1 MAKVTEITM
10 SRAVKRN
17 LGNYESTDVFVSM
30 KMVLEMPEL
39 EEFETK
45 DYDALRIAVRAAV
58 LDELEHVVHAK
69 PENANITREAIAKRY
84 GL

>member
-30 KMVLEMPEL
+30 KMVLECPEL
-39 EEFETK
+39 EEFETS
-45 DYDALRIAVRAAV
+45 DFDALRVSLRAAT
-58 LDELEHVVHAK
+58 LDELEHIVHSK
-69 PENANITREAIAKRY
+69 QENANVTREAIAKRY

>member
-10 SRAVKRN
+10 SRSVKRN

-30 KMVLEMPEL
+30 KMALEMPEL

-58 LDELEHVVHAK
+58 LDELEHIVHSK
-69 PENANITREAIAKRY
+69 QENANITREQIAKRY